1 MGVVVVV
8 AVGSFDWGGGG
19 NITKS
24 SNNARR
30 RRHQRG
36 MRTFKCVLTRRHNGA
51 GWGGVREGA
60 DGAHSDGVVIAAW
73 PPKSGAE
80 GRSADQK

>member
-1 MGVVVVV
+1 MVV
-8 AVGSFDWGGGG
+8 AGGSFDWGGGG

-30 RRHQRG
+30 RRHPRG
-36 MRTFKCVLTRRHNGA
+36 MRTFECVLTRRHNG
-51 GWGGVREGA
+51 GGSGGREGA
-60 DGAHSDGVVIAAW
+60 GRAHSDGVVIAAW

-80 GRSADQK
+80 GHSADQK